1 MQGQSHGPV
10 VPFAG
15 TAPYLVTPR
24 FSTEADMPTP
34 HLNGKHETTLRTIFQ
49 HPVSH
54 NLDWHQLVR
63 LLSALGTV
71 EEHDDG
77 RLTARVNDQEAVL
90 HRPRHKDLNS
100 VEDVMHV
107 RHFLE
112 RAGVTPPP
120 S

>member
-1 MQGQSHGPV
+1 
-10 VPFAG
+10 
-15 TAPYLVTPR
+15 
-24 FSTEADMPTP
+24 MPTP

-54 NLDWHQLVR
+54 NLDWRHLVR

-71 EEHDDG
+71 EERPNG
-77 RLTARVNDQEAVL
+77 RLTARINDQEAVL

-100 VEDVMHV
+100 VEEVMQV

-112 RAGVTPPP
+112 RAGVAPPP